1 MGVAGTNPPSPVPLD
16 AANLP
21 EWKSVPPWK
30 IPASSWRSGVFIYFY
45 TFIFFFLFR
54 CCWPIGSLMLP
65 LPLLLFPLP
74 LVLIPEV
81 VIYSLLLAEGEKKN
95 PYFLLE
101 LEIKIKTDRLC
112 WKRQITFRNFW
123 WLIQSHDYDPSTL
136 MWVKVFAW
144 RMGNAE
150 NAVDKK
156 KKKKKNGI
164 SESTSYTY
172 MY

>member
-1 MGVAGTNPPSPVPLD
+1 MRQIYRNGKAFRHGKFPRALD
-16 AANLP
+16 AAAFL
-21 EWKSVPPWK
+21 
-30 IPASSWRSGVFIYFY
+30 
-45 TFIFFFLFR
+45 FIFIHFFFFSYSDAVGRSDLL
-54 CCWPIGSLMLP
+54 CSPP
-65 LPLLLFPLP
+65 PPLLFPLP

-81 VIYSLLLAEGEKKN
+81 VIYSLLLAEGEKKI

-123 WLIQSHDYDPSTL
+123 WLIQSHVYDPSTL

-150 NAVDKK
+150 NAVDKRK
-156 KKKKKNGI
+156 KKKEWNFRINIVHLCILEYIFLKSGL
-164 SESTSYTY
+164 YL
-172 MY
+172 